1 MNARLADI
9 HQRRAA
15 LTARTEVQRQQVSR
29 LIERWRT
36 PLSVADRVIGFVRR
50 VGRSPLAIPVAA
62 VALFWL
68 GRKRK
73 QLRLGRLWTVW
84 RLYSSLRH
92 ARHPRP

>member
-1 MNARLADI
+1 MNTRLVDI
-9 HQRRAA
+9 QQRRAA
-15 LTARTEVQRQQVSR
+15 LTARAEVQRQKVIR
-29 LIERWRT
+29 FIEPWRT
-36 PLSVADRVIGFVRR
+36 PLSVADRVIGFVKR

-62 VALFWL
+62 IALFWL

-92 ARHPRP
+92 ARHPGS